1 MTQMM
6 QDAKYTIS
14 DTVLAELLDELMPL
28 SLDSVLNIT
37 LAMEEYTCL
46 AERVFKRGTELPK
59 KDCSK

>member
-37 LAMEEYTCL
+37 LAMEEYTSL
-46 AERVFKRGTELPK
+46 AERVFR
-59 KDCSK
+59 KDMEE

>member
-1 MTQMM
+1 MKQMM

-37 LAMEEYTCL
+37 LAMEEYTSL
-46 AERVFKRGTELPK
+46 AKRVFR
-59 KDCSK
+59 KDMEE